1 MSTSQLN
8 SVGTE
13 ISTGIYLTLW
23 ISLCFID
30 PSLLGFVAE
39 IMYIRVYIC
48 IDICIHC
55 LHICIYK
62 SVYLPI
68 CTDTDFVPSSPTWPR
83 HLHPAA
89 SAQPPLLP
97 QQPTHRGR

>member
-13 ISTGIYLTLW
+13 VSTGIYLALW

-39 IMYIRVYIC
+39 IIFAFNSTTNTSMYV
-48 IDICIHC
+48 
-55 LHICIYK
+55 
-62 SVYLPI
+62 P
-68 CTDTDFVPSSPTWPR
+68 FV
-83 HLHPAA
+83 
-89 SAQPPLLP
+89 
-97 QQPTHRGR
+97 

>member
-13 ISTGIYLTLW
+13 VSTGIHLTLW

-39 IMYIRVYIC
+39 IISKGAETCQPMTWHDQRKHPTGPKIRVGDPLRSRSLYC
-48 IDICIHC
+48 IQIEAVSGEKESIMARKDAKR
-55 LHICIYK
+55 LRK
-62 SVYLPI
+62 
-68 CTDTDFVPSSPTWPR
+68 T
-83 HLHPAA
+83 
-89 SAQPPLLP
+89 
-97 QQPTHRGR
+97 

>member
-13 ISTGIYLTLW
+13 VSTGIYLTLW

-39 IMYIRVYIC
+39 IIC
-48 IDICIHC
+48 LIKW
-55 LHICIYK
+55 LGSRFAENNQE
-62 SVYLPI
+62 SV
-68 CTDTDFVPSSPTWPR
+68 VKK
-83 HLHPAA
+83 
-89 SAQPPLLP
+89 Q
-97 QQPTHRGR
+97 

>member
-13 ISTGIYLTLW
+13 VSTGIYLTLW

-39 IMYIRVYIC
+39 IIYIYEYT
-48 IDICIHC
+48 
-55 LHICIYK
+55 YK
-62 SVYLPI
+62 
-68 CTDTDFVPSSPTWPR
+68 
-83 HLHPAA
+83 
-89 SAQPPLLP
+89 
-97 QQPTHRGR
+97 

>member
-13 ISTGIYLTLW
+13 VSTGIYLTLW

-39 IMYIRVYIC
+39 ILQSFRLCMERALRIASSFI
-48 IDICIHC
+48 
-55 LHICIYK
+55 
-62 SVYLPI
+62 LPI
-68 CTDTDFVPSSPTWPR
+68 M
-83 HLHPAA
+83 
-89 SAQPPLLP
+89 
-97 QQPTHRGR
+97 

>member
-13 ISTGIYLTLW
+13 VSTGIYLTLW

-39 IMYIRVYIC
+39 IILISYVI
-48 IDICIHC
+48 
-55 LHICIYK
+55 LYK
-62 SVYLPI
+62 LLYQI
-68 CTDTDFVPSSPTWPR
+68 KSSPT
-83 HLHPAA
+83 
-89 SAQPPLLP
+89 SARFSEAGSGEEL
-97 QQPTHRGR
+97 

>member
-13 ISTGIYLTLW
+13 VSTGIYLTLW

-39 IMYIRVYIC
+39 IMVYNNNNNNNLFTII
-48 IDICIHC
+48 ID
-55 LHICIYK
+55 
-62 SVYLPI
+62 VE
-68 CTDTDFVPSSPTWPR
+68 R
-83 HLHPAA
+83 
-89 SAQPPLLP
+89 
-97 QQPTHRGR
+97 

>member
-13 ISTGIYLTLW
+13 VSTGIYLTLW

-39 IMYIRVYIC
+39 IMYMFC
-48 IDICIHC
+48 
-55 LHICIYK
+55 
-62 SVYLPI
+62 
-68 CTDTDFVPSSPTWPR
+68 FVVCFGFLKP
-83 HLHPAA
+83 
-89 SAQPPLLP
+89 
-97 QQPTHRGR
+97 

>member
-13 ISTGIYLTLW
+13 VSTGIYLTLW

-39 IMYIRVYIC
+39 IIC
-48 IDICIHC
+48 FY
-55 LHICIYK
+55 HICTLVFVFCYVCVSLSLSLYIYT
-62 SVYLPI
+62 YI
-68 CTDTDFVPSSPTWPR
+68 WTC
-83 HLHPAA
+83 
-89 SAQPPLLP
+89 
-97 QQPTHRGR
+97 